1 MVTDATAYRD
11 KACLTTDRNEQTAPE
26 LVMTHRTARTL
37 LCIGL
42 TAALASMTLGCEKKQ
57 DDNPADAP
65 AADAKPAADKPAED
79 KGAEKPA
86 EKEGTKP
93 AAAADKEGD
102 GEATGDE
109 IPADAME
116 KDPAATDSIKKVDFG
131 GKAPE
136 GAEVNGKL
144 QFAFG
149 WTDKHGTNAIVA
161 GIKESKGKSEDGK
174 THLLVIDHLNQEG
187 DGSWTQVRRFREL
200 VEDCQFDVHMAAMQ
214 GDWSITDL
222 DKDGLGEATVAW
234 RAGCTSDV
242 SPDPHKVLLTENG
255 EKYILRGQ
263 SKVDGMGGDYKAD
276 AAFKKGP
283 EEFLKHTKMVWDKT
297 ASKSVY

>member
-1 MVTDATAYRD
+1 
-11 KACLTTDRNEQTAPE
+11 
-26 LVMTHRTARTL
+26 MTHRTTRTL
-37 LCIGL
+37 FCIGL
-42 TAALASMTLGCEKKQ
+42 AATLASTTLGCDKKQ
-57 DDNPADAP
+57 DGTPTAPPAT
-65 AADAKPAADKPAED
+65 DAKPTATRDVAEAPAE
-79 KGAEKPA
+79 G
-86 EKEGTKP
+86 EKESTKP
-93 AAAADKEGD
+93 AAAADKEEGD
-102 GEATGDE
+102 KPVMDKLPPEV
-109 IPADAME
+109 ME
-116 KDPAATDSIKKVDFG
+116 KDPAATDTLQKIDFG

-136 GAEVNGKL
+136 GAEVTGKL

-161 GIKESKGKSEDGK
+161 GIKESKGEGEDSK

-200 VEDCQFDVHMAAMQ
+200 IKDCQFDVHLAAMQ

-222 DKDGLGEATVAW
+222 DEDGLGEATVAW

-242 SPDPHKVLLTENG
+242 SPDPHKVLLTEDG

-276 AAFKKGP
+276 EAFKKGP
-283 EEFLKHTKMVWDKT
+283 EAFLTHTKKVWDKT